1 MQGEGQPSRPR
12 ALAAWW
18 TLLITT
24 LAIVVLW
31 PPQSGK
37 SLALTV
43 INWAVDPSDRLPVL
57 PPQLGMGF
65 GDDPLLVEARDAEVR
80 RYDEAFNAGG
90 WTRRRLQLKVARD
103 PFDPTTTRQVL
114 LMVGVLVWF
123 VVWRTSR
130 GGRSGRSGR

>member
-123 VVWRTSR
+123 VVWRASR
-130 GGRSGRSGR
+130 GGRGGR

>member
-1 MQGEGQPSRPR
+1 MQGEGQPSRRR

-18 TLLITT
+18 MLLITT

-43 INWAVDPSDRLPVL
+43 INWAVDPSGRLPVL
-57 PPQLGMGF
+57 PPQLGMGL

-80 RYDEAFNAGG
+80 RYDEAFNTGG

-114 LMVGVLVWF
+114 LVVGVLVWF
-123 VVWRTSR
+123 VVWRASR
-130 GGRSGRSGR
+130 GGRSGR